1 MSTTKLVIKGI
12 EVSAVGNNAKNVE
25 CVAQNGT
32 KSNVQS
38 EIDALHNEITSESA
52 SLGSEIDAVS
62 AKADTKLPLAGGTM
76 TGNIDF
82 GNKCGI
88 TNATDVYLTNIGWL
102 SQVLPAKADIN
113 GSPTFNNVAANSY
126 TANAGVNLGGL
137 GVYLY
142 QENGRFYIR
151 ENVGGGGYTYH
162 HLPSFSLSGTT
173 LNITY

>member
-1 MSTTKLVIKGI
+1 MATKLVIKGI

-25 CVAQNGT
+25 CVAKNGT

-38 EIDALHNEITSESA
+38 EIDTLHSEITSEST

-102 SQVLPAKADIN
+102 SQVLPAKANIN
-113 GSPTFNNVAANSY
+113 GTPSF
-126 TANAGVNLGGL
+126 AGVHLGNS
-137 GVYLY
+137 GVYVY

-151 ENVGGGGYTYH
+151 ENINGGGYTYH